1 MHSDG
6 LPTGIAARLAFWS
19 RADPAAPAIGAVD
32 GPMLSRAELAGLLA
46 GGSVLRQAGL
56 RPADRVAVLLPP
68 GIDSSVATL
77 QVATTCSI
85 APLRPSLGATGWE
98 PVLRAL
104 APGALV
110 TTDEWPEAADA
121 ARQLEIPVFR
131 PGELRTADQT
141 GPSAMEPVGGAEILL
156 ATSGS
161 TGPPKWVRIPQS
173 RMVAGSLAM
182 TRCMR
187 LTPEDRSLLALPLDH
202 AHGMASGLLLPLLSG
217 GSVVVTDR
225 FDAALFLK
233 AVADHA
239 VTWFTV
245 PPVMHRA
252 LLDQNSVT
260 PLGREHRLR
269 LVRSGTVT
277 LSASAIE
284 ALSTAFGVP
293 VIEAYGMTE
302 CPHITCNPVDAP
314 RLGSVGRRIVEELAV
329 IDDAGRPT
337 AAGEWGQVVLS
348 GAPSLT
354 GYLDPL
360 ADATAFRDGWLL
372 TGDEGRLD
380 ADGYLFLRGR
390 VSERINRGG
399 AMVAPSD
406 IDAALLAHPA
416 VREAVSF
423 PVAHPSLGEDLAA
436 AVVVAAGH
444 TADEAGLR
452 RYLAGRLE
460 PRQVPS
466 RIIVVDAIPLG
477 AAGKV
482 SRGGMA
488 DALSGVLHAEYEPGR
503 NPAEDIVI
511 ECFTSVLASR
521 LPPGYQVGRLTNFF
535 LAGGDSLAAM
545 QCMIRLACAGWGE
558 CPPTLLFENPTPAD
572 VATALSS
579 LARDGSHLVT
589 LQPKGGRD
597 PLIVLHGAHG
607 QLFHYLDLATALAP
621 DRPVLGLQTTGMVAS
636 GGGSSLSVSELAVRY
651 AEDILERHGHGPVHL
666 VGYSAG
672 GWYAWAV
679 TAALLERGATIGLCA
694 MLDSH
699 ALRPSLIFSNLPAV
713 MRGRL
718 RVERFAED
726 LRRETGR
733 QRVAYLTS
741 FARRKMRRRQIA
753 DPRHGSGNPDFLEII
768 RGYSPPQLPI
778 TVDLFGPG
786 RSMKRLRRAWRHYAT
801 AGVRCHPLFEHH
813 TDMVRP
819 ELMARLAAELETV
832 LVVVEAVASTRGE
845 ERQKESPCS

>member
-1 MHSDG
+1 M
-6 LPTGIAARLAFWS
+6 
-19 RADPAAPAIGAVD
+19 
-32 GPMLSRAELAGLLA
+32 
-46 GGSVLRQAGL
+46 
-56 RPADRVAVLLPP
+56 
-68 GIDSSVATL
+68 
-77 QVATTCSI
+77 
-85 APLRPSLGATGWE
+85 
-98 PVLRAL
+98 
-104 APGALV
+104 
-110 TTDEWPEAADA
+110 
-121 ARQLEIPVFR
+121 
-131 PGELRTADQT
+131 
-141 GPSAMEPVGGAEILL
+141 
-156 ATSGS
+156 
-161 TGPPKWVRIPQS
+161 
-173 RMVAGSLAM
+173 
-182 TRCMR
+182 
-187 LTPEDRSLLALPLDH
+187 
-202 AHGMASGLLLPLLSG
+202 SG
-217 GSVVVTDR
+217 GSVVVAER
-225 FDAALFLK
+225 FDPALFLK
-233 AVADHA
+233 AVTDHA

-314 RLGSVGRRIVEELAV
+314 RLGSVGRPIVEDLAV

-360 ADATAFRDGWLL
+360 ADASAFRDGWLL

-390 VSERINRGG
+390 ISERINRGG
-399 AMVAPSD
+399 AMVAPAD
-406 IDAALLAHPA
+406 VDAALLAHPA

-466 RIIVVDAIPLG
+466 RIVTVESVPVG

-488 DALSGVLHAEYEPGR
+488 AALSGVLHAEYEPGR
-503 NPAEDIVI
+503 SPVEDTMI
-511 ECFTSVLASR
+511 ECFTSVLGSR
-521 LPPGYQVGRLTNFF
+521 LPPGYKVGRLTNFF

-545 QCMIRLACAGWGE
+545 QCMIRLASAGWGE
-558 CPPTLLFENPTPAD
+558 RPPTLLYESPTPAA
-572 VATALSS
+572 VAAALGSET
-579 LARDGSHLVT
+579 RNGSHLVT
-589 LQPKGGRD
+589 LTSAGGRD
-597 PLIVLHGAHG
+597 PLIVVHGARG
-607 QLFHYLDLATALAP
+607 QLFHYLDLAAALAP
-621 DRPVLGLQTTGMVAS
+621 DRPVLGLQTSRPLAAGDCS
-636 GGGSSLSVSELAVRY
+636 GLSVTELAVRY
-651 AEDILERHGHGPVHL
+651 ADDILNRHGDGPIHL

-679 TAALLERGATIGLCA
+679 AAALLKRGAKIGLCA
-694 MLDSH
+694 VLDSH
-699 ALRPSLIFSNLPAV
+699 PPRRSRMFSELPAGLRHTLPAMKLGERPVAGQPRAAHLVGFAHRALRRWQTGDPHGLGDQDFFMEL
-713 MRGRL
+713 L
-718 RVERFAED
+718 R
-726 LRRETGR
+726 
-733 QRVAYLTS
+733 S
-741 FARRKMRRRQIA
+741 
-753 DPRHGSGNPDFLEII
+753 
-768 RGYSPPQLPI
+768 YSPPRLPI
-778 TVDLFGPG
+778 TVDIFGPG

-801 AGVRCHPLFEHH
+801 AGVRCHPLFEDH
-813 TDMVRP
+813 TDMVRSD
-819 ELMARLAAELETV
+819 LMARLAAELETA
-832 LVVVEAVASTRGE
+832 LAVVEAGDMQEVE
-845 ERQKESPCS
+845 EFSPRLHRVC

>member
-1 MHSDG
+1 MYSNR
-6 LPTGIAARLAFWS
+6 LPTQVAARLEFWT

-32 GPMLSRAELAGLLA
+32 GPMMSRAELTALMA
-46 GGSVLRQAGL
+46 GGSVLRRAGL
-56 RPADRVAVLLPP
+56 RPGDRVALLLP
-68 GIDSSVATL
+68 GGFDAAVTTL
-77 QVATTCSI
+77 QVAAACSI
-85 APLRPSLGATGWE
+85 APLRPSLGAVGWK

-110 TTDEWPEAADA
+110 VSDHWPEAAEDA
-121 ARQLEIPVFR
+121 RELGIPVFG
-131 PGELRTADQT
+131 PDELRTHHQPGRAAT
-141 GPSAMEPVGGAEILL
+141 VSSGGAEILL

-173 RMVAGSLAM
+173 RMLAGSLAM
-182 TRCMR
+182 TRCMG
-187 LTPEDRSLLALPLDH
+187 LTIDDRSLLALPLDH
-202 AHGMASGLLLPLLSG
+202 AHGLASGLLLPLMSG
-217 GSVVVTDR
+217 GSVVVAER

-233 AVADHA
+233 AVTDYG

-252 LLDQNSVT
+252 LLDQHAIT
-260 PLGREHRLR
+260 PLGREQRLR

-314 RLGSVGRRIVEELAV
+314 RLGSVGQPIVEELAV
-329 IDDAGRPT
+329 VDDAGRPT
-337 AAGEWGQVVLS
+337 AAGEWGQVVLR
-348 GAPSLT
+348 GAPALT
-354 GYLDPL
+354 GYLDSG
-360 ADATAFRDGWLL
+360 ADTAAFRDGWLL

-390 VSERINRGG
+390 ISERINRGG

-452 RYLAGRLE
+452 RYLVDRLE

-488 DALSGVLHAEYEPGR
+488 DALAGVLHAEYEPGR
-503 NPAEDIVI
+503 NPVEEIVI
-511 ECFTSVLASR
+511 ECFKSVLGSR
-521 LPPGYQVGRLTNFF
+521 LPPAYQVGRLTNFF

-545 QCMIRLACAGWGE
+545 QCMLRLACAGWGE
-558 CPPTLLFENPTPAD
+558 CPPTLLVENPTPAD
-572 VATALSS
+572 VATARGSV
-579 LARDGSHLVT
+579 ARDGSHLVT

-597 PLIVLHGAHG
+597 PLIVVHGSGG

-621 DRPVLGLQTTGMVAS
+621 GRPVLGLQTTGMVAS
-636 GGGSSLSVSELAVRY
+636 GGGGSSLSVSELAVSY
-651 AEDILERHGHGPVHL
+651 AEDILEKHGHGPVHL
-666 VGYSAG
+666 VGYSVG

-679 TAALLERGATIGLCA
+679 AAALLERGATIGLCA
-694 MLDSH
+694 ILDSH
-699 ALRPSLIFSNLPAV
+699 ALRPSRIFSDLPAV

-718 RVERFAED
+718 LVDVVAEK

-741 FARRKMRRRQIA
+741 FARKKMRKRQAA
-753 DPRHGSGNPDFLEII
+753 DPRQGSGNPDFLETM

-813 TDMVRP
+813 TDLVRP
-819 ELMARLAAELETV
+819 DLMSRLAAELED
-832 LVVVEAVASTRGE
+832 VVAEF
-845 ERQKESPCS
+845 ESARL